1 MSERAAPGDCIFC
14 RIAAGEAPCHCVH
27 QDELTIT
34 FMDIMP
40 ASDGHLMIIPKRHY
54 ETLYEAD
61 GESLLRIMANSR
73 RIALAM
79 RQVLQPD
86 GLVVRQLNGAAAG
99 QVVFH
104 YHMHLV
110 PRRRG
115 DSPPLHG
122 RAKANPAH
130 LADQADRIAAAL
142 QGG

>member
-14 RIAAGEAPCHCVH
+14 RIAAGQAPCHCVH
-27 QDELTIT
+27 QDDLTIT

-54 ETLYEAD
+54 QTLYEAD
-61 GESLLRIMANSR
+61 EESLLRVMANSR

-122 RAKANPAH
+122 LSPIP
-130 LADQADRIAAAL
+130 L
-142 QGG
+142 

>member
-14 RIAAGEAPCHCVH
+14 RIAAGQAPCHCVH
-27 QDELTIT
+27 QDDLTIT

-54 ETLYEAD
+54 QTLYEAD
-61 GESLLRIMANSR
+61 EESLLRVMANSR

-110 PRRRG
+110 PRRSG

-122 RAKANPAH
+122 RSMADPAH
-130 LADQADRIAAAL
+130 LADQATRIAAAL
-142 QGG
+142 QDG